1 MIKLMGV
8 KKNFG
13 NIEVLKDISI
23 EINEGEIYGLIGH
36 SGAGKSTLLRC
47 INGLESYDDGLVNVM
62 GNEVKSLN
70 ENELRAFRKDLGMIF
85 QNFNLLNRKTVY
97 KNIALPLE
105 VWGYD
110 KDKIKKRVLELL
122 KLVDLEDKINSKP
135 TQLSGG
141 QKQRVAIAR
150 ALALNPKILLC
161 DEATSALDPK
171 TTKDI
176 LALLNKINKE
186 LGITIVVVTHQ
197 MEVVKEICQK
207 VALLEDGI
215 LVAKGAVE
223 EVFLKPGISI
233 KKFLGEEDDDTLPI
247 SGVNIR
253 ILFPS
258 KCSESAIITK
268 MARELAID
276 FSIVGGKLEKFRED
290 VLGSL
295 VINIDESQ
303 KDTVLS
309 YLQDKDI
316 ILEVLK

>member
-8 KKNFG
+8 KKSFG

-85 QNFNLLNRKTVY
+85 QSFNLLNRKTVY

-150 ALALNPKILLC
+150 ALALNPKIILC

-303 KDTVLS
+303 KDIVLS